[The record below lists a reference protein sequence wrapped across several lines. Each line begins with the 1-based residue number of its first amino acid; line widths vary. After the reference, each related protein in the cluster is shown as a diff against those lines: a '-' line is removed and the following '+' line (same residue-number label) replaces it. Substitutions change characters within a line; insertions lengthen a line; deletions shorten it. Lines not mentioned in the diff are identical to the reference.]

1 MKGDDYT
8 WVFFVMI
15 LEEIDF
21 FVMTLEEEDFSLF
34 SHFSLFSPLN
44 SKEKEE
50 EDADSN

>member
-1 MKGDDYT
+1 
-8 WVFFVMI
+8 MI

-21 FVMTLEEEDFSLF
+21 FVTILEEEDYSPLN
-34 SHFSLFSPLN
+34 SYFSPLN